1 MKTRNEL
8 KVEHIIQTA
17 QDEMK
22 NLEIVQGEIVNVK
35 GTTVKVKGEVV
46 IFKKRTNSRERRP
59 SISELDQRLRWVFKL
74 MLQARLWLA
83 DLFSIAPATD
93 HQFENPPSALNNFDY
108 SSFLPR
114 ELRNLDQHQVNIS
127 PRSDPNFTR
136 TSP

>member
-74 MLQARLWLA
+74 MLQARL
-83 DLFSIAPATD
+83 
-93 HQFENPPSALNNFDY
+93 
-108 SSFLPR
+108 
-114 ELRNLDQHQVNIS
+114 
-127 PRSDPNFTR
+127 
-136 TSP
+136 